1 MYANVCSGRVGG
13 LPTLGPSSRPRWK
26 SRGDSWP
33 PPATRTRGA
42 SRACVL
48 SEARP
53 GRASSTLYLSMRPGF
68 GVLGL
73 MKAVRTADW
82 KLVPRLGGRRRIPP
96 RCCWAS
102 WVARD
107 TLPALGPIQRAWLN
121 LAIVKKRLVK
131 HGGMTQESVDC
142 AGTNF
147 DRAAEDGSHATLTR
161 LAGCLAPVPRLLNGA
176 ETHLASAEGLVLTAW
191 ISHFTA
197 RCPP

>member
-1 MYANVCSGRVGG
+1 M
-13 LPTLGPSSRPRWK
+13 GPSSRPGWK

-42 SRACVL
+42 SRACAL
-48 SEARP
+48 RGTTRQS
-53 GRASSTLYLSMRPGF
+53 LKYLVPFHETRI
-68 GVLGL
+68 GVLIL

-121 LAIVKKRLVK
+121 LAIIKKRLVK